1 MPKGP
6 SFGKYL
12 LRRIP
17 QGIPLILVVISVNFV
32 LIHAAPGDPAEIL
45 AGELPPPEFI
55 ERIRREFGLDKPL
68 HEQYFSYLQNV
79 IGGNLGYSYFYR
91 RPVLE
96 IILERAPAT
105 VLLMATQLLFASLVG
120 IVFGVFASRRPYSK
134 LDNFVSTT
142 ALMTYCFPIFFLGTV
157 LLLVFGLHLGWF
169 PSIGM
174 STIEVRMNPL
184 ARIIDIMRHLIL
196 PSLTLGLSHTA
207 LIFRLT
213 RSSMIEVLGLD
224 FITTA
229 RVKGVKERF
238 VIFRHGLRNALLPIV
253 TVIGMDA
260 GTMIAGAV
268 MTETI
273 FSWPG
278 IGRLLYDS
286 IFARDY
292 PVIMGIFVIV
302 SISVIVANLMTDV
315 ICAYLDPKIRYE

>member
-1 MPKGP
+1 
-6 SFGKYL
+6 
-12 LRRIP
+12 
-17 QGIPLILVVISVNFV
+17 
-32 LIHAAPGDPAEIL
+32 
-45 AGELPPPEFI
+45 
-55 ERIRREFGLDKPL
+55 
-68 HEQYFSYLQNV
+68 
-79 IGGNLGYSYFYR
+79 
-91 RPVLE
+91 
-96 IILERAPAT
+96 
-105 VLLMATQLLFASLVG
+105 
-120 IVFGVFASRRPYSK
+120 
-134 LDNFVSTT
+134 
-142 ALMTYCFPIFFLGTV
+142 
-157 LLLVFGLHLGWF
+157 
-169 PSIGM
+169 
-174 STIEVRMNPL
+174 
-184 ARIIDIMRHLIL
+184 
-196 PSLTLGLSHTA
+196 
-207 LIFRLT
+207 
-213 RSSMIEVLGLD
+213 MIEVLGLD